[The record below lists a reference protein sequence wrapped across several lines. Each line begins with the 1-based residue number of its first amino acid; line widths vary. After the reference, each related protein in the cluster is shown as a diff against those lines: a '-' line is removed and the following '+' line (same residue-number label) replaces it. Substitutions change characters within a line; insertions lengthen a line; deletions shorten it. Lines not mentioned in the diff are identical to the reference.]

1 MNGKFK
7 SMHHRAKLKTYFV
20 VSRKT
25 SKTEF
30 HEMKFSL
37 TENTKET
44 YLSFKRKRKRKV
56 SSSTDGLASDASTPM
71 STSTPSSSQKFFGP
85 DFNADLVY
93 KSTGVVHSE
102 LKFVK
107 KTTYICRA
115 EIHFLT
121 FSKSKVQKYIFRHF
135 KNGKNSI
142 FAAKKKMCVKL

>member
-1 MNGKFK
+1 
-7 SMHHRAKLKTYFV
+7 
-20 VSRKT
+20 
-25 SKTEF
+25 
-30 HEMKFSL
+30 MKFSL

-107 KTTYICRA
+107 KNPTYFCRIK
-115 EIHFLT
+115 IHFLI
-121 FSKSKVQKYIFRHF
+121 FSKSKVQKYIFCHF
-135 KNGKNSI
+135 KNGKKSI
-142 FAAKKKMCVKL
+142 FAAKKNVCKTMKNAIFGLK

>member
-1 MNGKFK
+1 
-7 SMHHRAKLKTYFV
+7 
-20 VSRKT
+20 
-25 SKTEF
+25 
-30 HEMKFSL
+30 MKFSL

-107 KTTYICRA
+107 KKPNL
-115 EIHFLT
+115 FL
-121 FSKSKVQKYIFRHF
+121 
-135 KNGKNSI
+135 
-142 FAAKKKMCVKL
+142 

>member
-1 MNGKFK
+1 
-7 SMHHRAKLKTYFV
+7 
-20 VSRKT
+20 
-25 SKTEF
+25 
-30 HEMKFSL
+30 MKFSL

-107 KTTYICRA
+107 QTQPI
-115 EIHFLT
+115 F
-121 FSKSKVQKYIFRHF
+121 VGQKFIF
-135 KNGKNSI
+135 
-142 FAAKKKMCVKL
+142 

>member
-1 MNGKFK
+1 
-7 SMHHRAKLKTYFV
+7 
-20 VSRKT
+20 
-25 SKTEF
+25 
-30 HEMKFSL
+30 MKFSL

-107 KTTYICRA
+107 KNPTYFCRTK
-115 EIHFLT
+115 IHFLI
-121 FSKSKVQKYIFRHF
+121 FSKSKVQKYFFAIS
-135 KNGKNSI
+135 KMCKKSI
-142 FAAKKKMCVKL
+142 FAAKKI